1 MDKTNADILLSP
13 EGYQFSEETMDGLR
27 ELGTVLQSIHN
38 RLLAEGYV
46 LQSGKLVKGD
56 EEEQNNNN
64 NN

>member
-13 EGYQFSEETMDGLR
+13 DNYTFSEETMDGLR

-46 LQSGKLVKGD
+46 LKYRKLVKDYEG
-56 EEEQNNNN
+56 ETNNN
-64 NN
+64 